1 MDYSKVL
8 RCFRRTAVGIKVY
21 LGHAAQSG
29 FWNSSSSGTHRS
41 NPLLFFTTSRTWNW
55 DLQTYKRD
63 VGSYLRKK
71 LVSRF
76 QETKQVLH
84 GDTQKSATS
93 LFLWATKRKTSNLQ
107 PSLQIHTKP
116 RHQNDWRA
124 YGKKKTDWRI
134 FMFEQ
139 QNLMEQECP
148 FSSCEIQSKQICQDI
163 AYKLQEIE
171 KPTYLV
177 RELSRFG
184 KLENRSWEANFTC
197 RLTDQWKTSVWSAE
211 VCIKSPEHRTLGK
224 EIFGR

>member
-21 LGHAAQSG
+21 LGHAAQYG

-63 VGSYLRKK
+63 VGSYLGKK

-93 LFLWATKRKTSNLQ
+93 LFLWELRKERLVICSQVCRFIQNPDIRMTEECMVKRKL
-107 PSLQIHTKP
+107 I
-116 RHQNDWRA
+116 
-124 YGKKKTDWRI
+124 
-134 FMFEQ
+134 E
-139 QNLMEQECP
+139 E
-148 FSSCEIQSKQICQDI
+148 FSCLNNKIWWNKNARFHPVKYRVNKFARI